1 MEIEN
6 KLKYV
11 LDMDN
16 GDYSI
21 AKLIKYLYSD
31 IYCRT
36 NDGMV

>member
-16 GDYSI
+16 SD
-21 AKLIKYLYSD
+21 YSD